1 MDKLAIVTGTS
12 RGLGLAVA
20 RELLDRDWRVAGV
33 ARSPAPAELARSG
46 YRHARLDLSDVE
58 AASAWFEGPFREE
71 FARSGADRLGL
82 VNNAGVLEPME
93 PLATAGAAA
102 LSRSF
107 AVNVVAP
114 AWLMGFALRL
124 APLARLRVVNVSSG
138 AAVNPY
144 PGWAAYCAG
153 KAALRMAGQVLGL
166 EAAEVP
172 ALAGRD
178 LAVVAYPPHVVATAM
193 QEAIRATSPEQFPRR
208 QKFALLHESGAL
220 VTPDGP
226 AAEIAELLGSDGLPP
241 FSERRYEP

>member
-1 MDKLAIVTGTS
+1 MPI
-12 RGLGLAVA
+12 
-20 RELLDRDWRVAGV
+20 
-33 ARSPAPAELARSG
+33 
-46 YRHARLDLSDVE
+46 
-58 AASAWFEGPFREE
+58 
-71 FARSGADRLGL
+71 
-82 VNNAGVLEPME
+82 
-93 PLATAGAAA
+93 
-102 LSRSF
+102 
-107 AVNVVAP
+107 
-114 AWLMGFALRL
+114 
-124 APLARLRVVNVSSG
+124 SG